1 MSIKRTIT
9 LYIIIENKLESII
22 GRSSGETNR
31 NKGHKAAKKTSK
43 KMTNNKT
50 SAAKKTA
57 TSKGSS
63 IKKTTK
69 AGSNNQNKKK
79 QRQSM
84 EVPAV
89 NLALMVTP
97 KRMASLNATAIL
109 AASSQHWSS
118 TPKRPTI
125 SSGSKTARPDTS
137 SDDESDESDDDDSS
151 SQSSQSDAPT
161 EAPLKNG

>member
-1 MSIKRTIT
+1 
-9 LYIIIENKLESII
+9 
-22 GRSSGETNR
+22 
-31 NKGHKAAKKTSK
+31 
-43 KMTNNKT
+43 MTNNKT

-69 AGSNNQNKKK
+69 GNNQNKKK

-137 SDDESDESDDDDSS
+137 SDDDSDESDDDDSS
-151 SQSSQSDAPT
+151 SRSSQSDAPT